1 MDYIYDI
8 VLNFQDRYYDFY
20 EWYPTDRI
28 INIKKIPIYKITT
41 KDYLN
46 IKRYLVI
53 IDKNTIPKQS
63 KIYLLTNG
71 VELMGILLDNEGKV
85 IKISSLLFDES
96 DDILKDKDS
105 IKLIPIKYTILKKRN
120 TKIISRHNIEKKT
133 YINKYLNNLDLL
145 KDEYLIKYLYYDI
158 YGTEEEDTSKI
169 YHQLLSLSKD
179 NYDLLYKS
187 IKRINLELKK

>member
-46 IKRYLVI
+46 IKKYLVI
-53 IDKNTIPKQS
+53 LDKNTLPKQS

-187 IKRINLELKK
+187 IKKINLELKK

>member
-46 IKRYLVI
+46 IKKYLVI
-53 IDKNTIPKQS
+53 LDKNTIPKQS

-133 YINKYLNNLDLL
+133 YINKYLNNLDLS